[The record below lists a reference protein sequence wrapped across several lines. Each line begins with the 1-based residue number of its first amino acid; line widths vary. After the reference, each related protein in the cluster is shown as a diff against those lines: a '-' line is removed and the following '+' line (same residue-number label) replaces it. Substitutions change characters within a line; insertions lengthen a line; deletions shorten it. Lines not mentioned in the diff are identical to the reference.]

1 MSGKSRSEKTTD
13 SVQPSTP
20 PAASEESSS
29 AENLTP
35 SPEKLAPSDENLTPA
50 PAPPVE
56 SLDETVGKLLAE
68 KRQLFDQLLR
78 KQADLENF
86 RKRTEREK
94 SEFLKYSLFD
104 AVKSLL
110 PILDGFELALGD
122 DDGGDEFRKGMRL
135 ISKQFLDVLQKL
147 GLEAIESKGREF
159 DPRLHE
165 AVMTMETS
173 EYPDQQIVEE
183 LQRGYF
189 FKQRLLRP
197 AMVKVAK
204 NTAQSAEPAEGAAVK
219 PPDTQPE

>member
-1 MSGKSRSEKTTD
+1 MSGKPGSKKKADSE
-13 SVQPSTP
+13 QLATP
-20 PAASEESSS
+20 PPAPEESSS

-35 SPEKLAPSDENLTPA
+35 A
-50 PAPPVE
+50 PAPPAE
-56 SLDETVGKLLAE
+56 NLEETIEKLLAE

-135 ISKQFLDVLQKL
+135 IYKQLSDALQKL
-147 GLEAIESKGREF
+147 GLEAVESKGHEF

-165 AVMTMETS
+165 AVMTIETS

-189 FKQRLLRP
+189 FKQRLLHP

-204 NTAQSAEPAEGAAVK
+204 HPAQPAEPAEGAAAE

>member
-1 MSGKSRSEKTTD
+1 MSGKPGSKKKADSE
-13 SVQPSTP
+13 QLATP
-20 PAASEESSS
+20 PPAPEESSS

-35 SPEKLAPSDENLTPA
+35 A
-50 PAPPVE
+50 PAPPAE
-56 SLDETVGKLLAE
+56 NLEETIEKLLAE

-94 SEFLKYSLFD
+94 SEFLNYSLFD

-135 ISKQFLDVLQKL
+135 IYKQLSDALQKL
-147 GLEAIESKGREF
+147 GLEAVESKGHEF

-165 AVMTMETS
+165 AVMTIETS

-204 NTAQSAEPAEGAAVK
+204 HPAQPAEPAEGAAAE

>member
-1 MSGKSRSEKTTD
+1 MSGKPSSKKNPDSE
-13 SVQPSTP
+13 QFATP
-20 PAASEESSS
+20 PPAPEESSS
-29 AENLTP
+29 PENLTP
-35 SPEKLAPSDENLTPA
+35 SPENLTHV
-50 PAPPVE
+50 PAPPSE
-56 SLDETVGKLLAE
+56 SLEIMEKLLAE

-94 SEFLKYSLFD
+94 NEFLKYSLFD
-104 AVKSLL
+104 TIKSLL

-135 ISKQFLDVLQKL
+135 IYKQLLDALQKL
-147 GLEAIESKGREF
+147 GLEAIEAKGCEF

-204 NTAQSAEPAEGAAVK
+204 HPTQPAEPAEGVAAE

>member
-1 MSGKSRSEKTTD
+1 MSGKRSSKKKPD
-13 SVQPSTP
+13 SEQLATP
-20 PAASEESSS
+20 PTAPEESSS
-29 AENLTP
+29 
-35 SPEKLAPSDENLTPA
+35 PEKLTPSDENLTPA
-50 PAPPVE
+50 PPPPAE
-56 SLDETVGKLLAE
+56 NLEETMEKLLAE

-135 ISKQFLDVLQKL
+135 IYKQLFDVLPKL
-147 GLEAIESKGREF
+147 GLEAIEAKGHAF

-189 FKQRLLRP
+189 IKQRLLRP
-197 AMVKVAK
+197 ALVKVAK
-204 NTAQSAEPAEGAAVK
+204 HPGQPAEPAEGVAAE

>member
-1 MSGKSRSEKTTD
+1 MSGKSSSKKNTD
-13 SVQPSTP
+13 SEQLITP
-20 PAASEESSS
+20 PSAQEESSS
-29 AENLTP
+29 PENLTP

-50 PAPPVE
+50 PSPPAE
-56 SLDETVGKLLAE
+56 KLEETVEKLLTE

-94 SEFLKYSLFD
+94 SDFLKYSLFD

-122 DDGGDEFRKGMRL
+122 DKGGDEFRKGMRL
-135 ISKQFLDVLQKL
+135 IYKQLLDALQKL
-147 GLEAIESKGREF
+147 GLEAMEAKGREF

-204 NTAQSAEPAEGAAVK
+204 HPAQPAEPAEGAAAE

>member
-1 MSGKSRSEKTTD
+1 ME
-13 SVQPSTP
+13 
-20 PAASEESSS
+20 
-29 AENLTP
+29 
-35 SPEKLAPSDENLTPA
+35 
-50 PAPPVE
+50 
-56 SLDETVGKLLAE
+56 KLLAE

-94 SEFLKYSLFD
+94 SDFLKYSLFD
-104 AVKSLL
+104 TVKSLL

-122 DDGGDEFRKGMRL
+122 DNGGDEFRKGMRL
-135 ISKQFLDVLQKL
+135 IYKQLLDALQKL
-147 GLEAIESKGREF
+147 GLEAMEAKGHEF

-204 NTAQSAEPAEGAAVK
+204 QPAEPAEGAAVK
-219 PPDTQPE
+219 PPEPQPE

>member
-1 MSGKSRSEKTTD
+1 MSGKPSSKNKADSED
-13 SVQPSTP
+13 QSTP
-20 PAASEESSS
+20 SAAPEESSP
-29 AENLTP
+29 AENP
-35 SPEKLAPSDENLTPA
+35 TPA
-50 PAPPVE
+50 PAPPAE
-56 SLDETVGKLLAE
+56 NLEETVEKLLAE

-122 DDGGDEFRKGMRL
+122 DKGGDEFRKGMRL
-135 ISKQFLDVLQKL
+135 IYKQLSDALQKL
-147 GLEAIESKGREF
+147 GLEAMEAKGHEF

-204 NTAQSAEPAEGAAVK
+204 HPAQPAEPAEGAAAE